1 MAESLQPA
9 GNVPRLFI
17 WQKHLAQVQQHE
29 QQKQQQIDKTETQQ
43 PYSNN
48 ESLDDVFS
56 SETVSG
62 ATLCESIQTN
72 TLGENL
78 ENEVDESATRQG
90 IPVCVA
96 LIEEIRR
103 YPCL

>member
-1 MAESLQPA
+1 MR
-9 GNVPRLFI
+9 GNKQD

-62 ATLCESIQTN
+62 ATLCESIQTD

-78 ENEVDESATRQG
+78 EEGMEGTQG
-90 IPVCVA
+90 TGDDGTGRGRGFVKIK
-96 LIEEIRR
+96 LLGHNLL
-103 YPCL
+103 YKFS